1 MDRTAVISRI
11 QQALPGLRGK
21 YGIARMCLFGSVAR
35 DEAQPG
41 SDVDIF
47 VVFQDPAT
55 LDGFMG
61 LKAELE
67 ALLEAPVDLATS
79 KSLRPA
85 LWTLVE
91 KDFLD
96 VA

>member
-1 MDRTAVISRI
+1 
-11 QQALPGLRGK
+11 
-21 YGIARMCLFGSVAR
+21 MCLFGSVAR

-47 VVFQDPAT
+47 VMFQDPAT

-85 LWTLVE
+85 LRALVE